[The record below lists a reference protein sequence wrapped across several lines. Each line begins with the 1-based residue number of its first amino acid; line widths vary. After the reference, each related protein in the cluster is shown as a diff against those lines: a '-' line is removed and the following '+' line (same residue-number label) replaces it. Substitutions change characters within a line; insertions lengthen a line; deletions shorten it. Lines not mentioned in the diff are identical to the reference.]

1 MQSIQSFLPDAPGR
15 TPGLDK
21 KTEMLVENCRILI
34 LTVATASFD
43 PQLRMPCKTEN

>member
-1 MQSIQSFLPDAPGR
+1 MQSIQSFLPDAPGP
-15 TPGLDK
+15 TPGLEK
-21 KTEMLVENCRILI
+21 KTEMLARIKL